1 MSAAMRRSVRAIA
14 VCGAA
19 LAWTELLSAGG
30 PSALKV
36 VGARFVDSGGRT
48 VVLRGVSSMGMGM
61 VYGDK
66 SNPGT
71 YLPMTVAQYVDR
83 AIQTDATGNK
93 WYANAI
99 RLNFERFPSVNPAR
113 LYSTENT
120 PYAMPDTITFPA
132 WVASHTYADGDVAS
146 WNGSRYRVMKKLWRA
161 DRGFAWNPGPY
172 QVGEVVVNIQG
183 NVYLCTSSTGTGT
196 PDGAWDRYPQGTG
209 NAIPESQGALR
220 YVWQYLGPF
229 GASGA
234 IAAFNAPTVRDNQQN
249 WYIDNLVQWQYM
261 STDYSQAQALANF
274 ADWKAKV
281 MDPAVQRAV
290 DDGLYVIITD
300 FDFGP
305 AQHPLRHARMLD
317 FWQRM
322 AVSQWANHPQ
332 VLFELWNESEDIG
345 SFSGGPGSWAAQKPA
360 IQETI
365 DAVRAAGA
373 GNIIVVPTPFY
384 SSWIGEATTSP
395 LTGTNIAYAMH
406 QYRSQ
411 WEAYS
416 SNRAQI
422 LQGLSSGQPIV
433 VTEWGDDTSQTD
445 PTLMWPTASA
455 VAPPLRQ
462 LLEAS
467 DGSQNPA
474 AGWFAWALTQTWS
487 PDLYS
492 DSALRQPTPFGIATR
507 QWLFDKRNENPAT
520 ATPPAP
526 PSHVRI
532 VR

>member
-1 MSAAMRRSVRAIA
+1 LI
-14 VCGAA
+14 
-19 LAWTELLSAGG
+19 WTHLLSAGG
-30 PSALKV
+30 PPALKV
-36 VGARFVDSGGRT
+36 VGSRLVDPSGHPF
-48 VVLRGVSSMGMGM
+48 VLRGVSSMGMAM

-71 YLPMTVAQYVDR
+71 YVPMTVPQYVDR
-83 AIQTDATGNK
+83 AVQTDATGNK

-99 RLNFERFPSVNPAR
+99 RLIFERFPSVDPTR
-113 LYSTENT
+113 LYSTENA

-132 WVASHTYADGDVAS
+132 WSANHTYAEGDVAAWS
-146 WNGSRYRVMKKLWRA
+146 GSRYRVVKKLWRA
-161 DRGFAWNPGPY
+161 DRGAAWNPTPY
-172 QVGEVVVNIQG
+172 QVGEIVVNVQG
-183 NVYLCTSSTGTGT
+183 NVYRCTVSTGTGSPT
-196 PDGAWDRYPQGTG
+196 GDWGAYPQGTG
-209 NAIPESQGALR
+209 NAIPENQGPLQ
-220 YVWQYLGPF
+220 YVWQYLGVF
-229 GASGA
+229 GQSGPTAS
-234 IAAFNAPTVRDNQQN
+234 FSQPTVHDNGQN
-249 WYIDNLVQWQYM
+249 WYIDDLVQWQYM

-290 DDGLYVIITD
+290 DDGLYVVITD

-322 AVSQWANHPQ
+322 AASQWANHPQ

-345 SFSGGPGSWAAQKPA
+345 SFSGGPGSWAAQKPV

-373 GNIIVVPTPFY
+373 TNVIIVPTPFY
-384 SSWIGEATTSP
+384 SGWVGEATASP
-395 LTGTNIAYAMH
+395 LTGSNIAYAWH

-422 LQGLSSGQPIV
+422 LQGLASGQAIV
-433 VTEWGDDTSQTD
+433 MTEWGDDTSQTD
-445 PTLMWPTASA
+445 PTLMWPTNTT
-455 VAPPLRQ
+455 VAPTLRQ
-462 LLEAS
+462 LLEAG
-467 DGSQNPA
+467 DGAKNPA
-474 AGWFAWALTQTWS
+474 AGWFAWSLTQTWS

-492 DSALRQPTPFGIATR
+492 DSALVQPTPFGVAAR
-507 QWLFDKRNENPAT
+507 QWLFAKRNDNST
-520 ATPPAP
+520 GTPPAP
-526 PSHVRI
+526 PSNVRI